1 VKFVDIYNKVV
12 AGGSGEFAEVI
23 AVLEQT
29 EAEYAVIGGF
39 AMNAYVEPVFTAD
52 ADIVI
57 ALSEVDRFTK
67 ALLRRGYTIER

>member
-29 EAEYAVIGGF
+29 GAEYAVIGGF
-39 AMNAYVEPVFTAD
+39 AINAYVDPFTAD